1 VKNLG
6 LILKFDVDVHPGAL
20 DCGKNLIERV
30 EFVGFHSFL
39 KFGLRLLNF
48 VLALEASADGA
59 FLLM

>member
-1 VKNLG
+1 M
-6 LILKFDVDVHPGAL
+6 KFDVDVHPGAL

-30 EFVGFHSFL
+30 EFVGFHGFL

-59 FLLM
+59 FLLV

>member
-1 VKNLG
+1 VEDLS

-20 DCGKNLIERV
+20 DCGKDLMKRV
-30 EFVGFHSFL
+30 EFVGFHGFL

-59 FLLM
+59 FLLV